1 MPRLGEAVTVT
12 FTSVASAERTFS
24 SMPSQR
30 QHLEAGVA
38 QQVGEARGTA
48 RPTTVIADIS
58 GYHRC
63 RSGFGRELA
72 APGMMRSRE

>member
-24 SMPSQR
+24 SMPCSGSTSKR
-30 QHLEAGVA
+30 ALRSRS
-38 QQVGEARGTA
+38 ARLA
-48 RPTTVIADIS
+48 ERAATTVIADIS